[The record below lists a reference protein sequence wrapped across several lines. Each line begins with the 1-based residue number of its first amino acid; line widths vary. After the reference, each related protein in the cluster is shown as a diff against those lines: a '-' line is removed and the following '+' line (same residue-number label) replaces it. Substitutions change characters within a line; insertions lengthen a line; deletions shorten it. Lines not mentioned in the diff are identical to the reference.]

1 MHQLEG
7 EFQAVIS
14 ALRSKLDS
22 RAAPPVLHLDT
33 ANLQAEP
40 PRSVPSPPS
49 SPGTPIHSDPFSA
62 SQDSRQ
68 PWSLFT
74 ALTEEIQKL
83 RTQKD
88 VVTED
93 ASQSETSS
101 KDSSVDVR
109 WSTNA
114 EDFIFADNTDRTDTE
129 SSALLPPAQSTPAG
143 QPTAE
148 ATADPGQAVHTV
160 NTRSLHRKYRSLLHK
175 RQIPGASGKSMRH
188 THFLKYTY
196 TKLYLLYLVLAEFK
210 ILQWLISFLPAVCPG
225 VRESSQQVTQVRDSY
240 RWILNI
246 PGKNLRMNFQEVN
259 YYSESEGNAHKLFFK
274 KK

>member
-22 RAAPPVLHLDT
+22 RAAPPVLHLDS
-33 ANLQAEP
+33 ANLQEEP

-49 SPGTPIHSDPFSA
+49 SLGTPIHSDPFST

-74 ALTEEIQKL
+74 ALMEEIQKL

-88 VVTED
+88 VVAED
-93 ASQSETSS
+93 ASQSETSSS

-109 WSTNA
+109 WSANA
-114 EDFIFADNTDRTDTE
+114 EDFTFVDSTDRTDME
-129 SSALLPPAQSTPAG
+129 SLALLPPAQSTPAG
-143 QPTAE
+143 QLTAE
-148 ATADPGQAVHTV
+148 ATADPRQAVHTV
-160 NTRSLHRKYRSLLHK
+160 KTRSLHRKYRSLLHK

-188 THFLKYTY
+188 THFLKNNILILSYTCI
-196 TKLYLLYLVLAEFK
+196 
-210 ILQWLISFLPAVCPG
+210 ILSWLNLK
-225 VRESSQQVTQVRDSY
+225 SSND
-240 RWILNI
+240 
-246 PGKNLRMNFQEVN
+246 
-259 YYSESEGNAHKLFFK
+259 
-274 KK
+274 

>member
-14 ALRSKLDS
+14 ALRSKLNS
-22 RAAPPVLHLDT
+22 RAAPPVLHLD
-33 ANLQAEP
+33 AAKHQEEP

-49 SPGTPIHSDPFSA
+49 SPGTPIHSDTFST

-93 ASQSETSS
+93 SSQSDTSSS
-101 KDSSVDVR
+101 KDSSADVR
-109 WSTNA
+109 WSANT
-114 EDFIFADNTDRTDTE
+114 EDFIFADNTDRTDSE

-148 ATADPGQAVHTV
+148 ATTDPGQAVHTV
-160 NTRSLHRKYRSLLHK
+160 KTRSLHRKYRSLLHK
-175 RQIPGASGKSMRH
+175 RQIPVASGKSMCHAHLLKKQH
-188 THFLKYTY
+188 TC
-196 TKLYLLYLVLAEFK
+196 TKLCLHDFVLGEFK
-210 ILQWLISFLPAVCPG
+210 
-225 VRESSQQVTQVRDSY
+225 SSND
-240 RWILNI
+240 
-246 PGKNLRMNFQEVN
+246 
-259 YYSESEGNAHKLFFK
+259 
-274 KK
+274 

>member
-1 MHQLEG
+1 M
-7 EFQAVIS
+7 IS

-33 ANLQAEP
+33 ANLQEEP

-49 SPGTPIHSDPFSA
+49 SPGTPIHSDPFSP

-68 PWSLFT
+68 PWSLFK

-93 ASQSETSS
+93 PSQSETSS
-101 KDSSVDVR
+101 SKYSSVDA
-109 WSTNA
+109 NA
-114 EDFIFADNTDRTDTE
+114 EDFIFVDNTDRTDSE

-143 QPTAE
+143 QPTAQ

-160 NTRSLHRKYRSLLHK
+160 KTRSLHRKYRSLLHK
-175 RQIPGASGKSMRH
+175 RQIPGASGKSMCH
-188 THFLKYTY
+188 AHFLKSNILILSYTCMILSWLNLIAQMTDFIY
-196 TKLYLLYLVLAEFK
+196 SCSLSRSERVLAASHPGQRL
-210 ILQWLISFLPAVCPG
+210 LQMDLKHPEQKPAHELPRG
-225 VRESSQQVTQVRDSY
+225 E
-240 RWILNI
+240 L
-246 PGKNLRMNFQEVN
+246 
-259 YYSESEGNAHKLFFK
+259 LFRK
-274 KK
+274 